1 MSGRRVCQYSLLAL
15 VAYLL
20 VACQSADQ
28 LIAAQ
33 RVVEWPEQHLVYI
46 ADSRTG
52 QVRSFFLGNGAPVFF
67 AQTRSAQ
74 RTSVRDLRLD
84 SQHNQLWV
92 LGDDAVDIYD
102 ARGLVLQKRLPLDA
116 QDASALGI
124 EAKRELFAANS
135 DKFADNF
142 ALAER
147 H

>member
-1 MSGRRVCQYSLLAL
+1 MSGRRICQYSLLAL
-15 VAYLL
+15 GAYLL

-52 QVRSFFLGNGAPVFF
+52 QVRSFFLGNGAPVLF

-92 LGDDAVDIYD
+92 LGEGSVDIYD
-102 ARGLVLQKRLPLDA
+102 ARGLVLQKHLPLDA
-116 QDASALGI
+116 QDVSALGI
-124 EAKRELFAANS
+124 EAKRELFAAKS
-135 DKFADNF
+135 DNFADNF

-147 H
+147 N

>member
-15 VAYLL
+15 GAYLL

-92 LGDDAVDIYD
+92 LGDDAVDIYE
-102 ARGLVLQKRLPLDA
+102 ARGLVLQKRLPRNA
-116 QDASALGI
+116 QNASVLGI
-124 EAKRELFAANS
+124 DTKRELFAA
-135 DKFADNF
+135 KFDIF
-142 ALAER
+142 SLAER
-147 H
+147 N